1 MMLRGNRKNS
11 GKKNQFVKI
20 ILKKAKTLKWKSYT
34 NIFKPYTQTL
44 KMMTHRPK
52 HKIFFFTEH
61 MLDPDLDSDI
71 SLEELKRSV
80 FHQKNNA
87 LYGLDNVY
95 SEAIKA
101 SFDII
106 SPFLLRLVN
115 QIFNSGIYPDSWG
128 Q

>member
-1 MMLRGNRKNS
+1 
-11 GKKNQFVKI
+11 
-20 ILKKAKTLKWKSYT
+20 
-34 NIFKPYTQTL
+34 
-44 KMMTHRPK
+44 MMTHRPK

-106 SPFLLRLVN
+106 SPLLLRLVN

-128 Q
+128 R